1 MAVPMWPRPMNPT
14 EIGFAEPIPTLCED
28 ASPAELERSSY
39 VSFAMSMPLQREIN
53 GDLTDIARW
62 SRAVPSIRFNHV
74 ATTAERH
81 FSCFAVLGLF
91 LRRTSVVD

>member
-14 EIGFAEPIPTLCED
+14 ETGFAEPIPALCED
-28 ASPAELERSSY
+28 ASPA
-39 VSFAMSMPLQREIN
+39 
-53 GDLTDIARW
+53 D
-62 SRAVPSIRFNHV
+62 PSIRFNHV